1 MAKLSKIWHKDDD
14 DDADDDDEGDADD
27 DDEKRLMTPR
37 EKDNDHDENVWWHLD
52 RRMTIMMKVSDDTE
66 VPRKKDDDH
75 DEGVEGLLANHPV
88 DHFPHTR
95 NI

>member
-1 MAKLSKIWHKDDD
+1 
-14 DDADDDDEGDADD
+14 
-27 DDEKRLMTPR
+27 
-37 EKDNDHDENVWWHLD
+37 
-52 RRMTIMMKVSDDTE
+52 MMKVSDDTE

-95 NI
+95 NIKLDVVSCERNLFMF

>member
-14 DDADDDDEGDADD
+14 DANDDDDDGGDADD
-27 DDEKRLMTPR
+27 VDET
-37 EKDNDHDENVWWHLD
+37 
-52 RRMTIMMKVSDDTE
+52 
-66 VPRKKDDDH
+66 PRKKDDDH
-75 DEGVEGLLANHPV
+75 DECVEGLLANHPV